1 MDNLG
6 LIEFLS
12 LDDSIV
18 WTENSLRQIYE
29 ALLSV
34 DLDNLH
40 AILVAELEQM
50 LNILNSFSCDTGSE
64 NQGLLV
70 IVFKHFYVGTIS
82 VYLYDLDNDE
92 LLSLW
97 PLVSV
102 KPALKVFILNG
113 VCLLLTNS
121 NRFIIILFIFC
132 FFLSF
137 SRTRFHLRFFL
148 SFL

>member
-1 MDNLG
+1 MHNLG
-6 LIEFLS
+6 LIKFLS

-40 AILVAELEQM
+40 AILVAELKQM
-50 LNILNSFSCDTGSE
+50 LHILNSFSCDTGSE

-70 IVFKHFYVGTIS
+70 IVFKLFYIGTIS

-97 PLVSV
+97 PLISV

-137 SRTRFHLRFFL
+137 SRTRFHLRYL

>member
-1 MDNLG
+1 MDNFG
-6 LIEFLS
+6 LVEFLS
-12 LDDSIV
+12 LNDSIV

-29 ALLSV
+29 ALISV
-34 DLDNLH
+34 DLDYLH

-50 LNILNSFSCDTGSE
+50 LHILNSFSCDTGSE

-70 IVFKHFYVGTIS
+70 IVFKHFYICTIS
-82 VYLYDLDNDE
+82 VHLYDLDNDE

-113 VCLLLTNS
+113 VCFFLTNS

-137 SRTRFHLRFFL
+137 SWTRFHLRLFSIL
-148 SFL
+148 

>member
-1 MDNLG
+1 MHNLG

-50 LNILNSFSCDTGSE
+50 LHILNSFSCDTSSE

-70 IVFKHFYVGTIS
+70 IVFKHFYIGTIS
-82 VYLYDLDNDE
+82 VYLYDLNNDE

-113 VCLLLTNS
+113 VCFLLTYS
-121 NRFIIILFIFC
+121 YRFIIILFIFC

-137 SRTRFHLRFFL
+137 SRTRFHLRYL